1 MTRTGKGNVGRS
13 FAREGH
19 KVHFRVLTPLGQR
32 AAAGFM
38 KHADALPDAAARVA
52 AYRDAANYAGSGSAL
67 EQQAQKK
74 LKELLQPE
82 PARPAKAEIAAFV
95 ARFGAKAQN

>member
-1 MTRTGKGNVGRS
+1 MNRTGKGNVGRS

-52 AYRDAANYAGSGSAL
+52 AYRDAANYAGSGVIAHAPRVLVKRRLGSAGL
-67 EQQAQKK
+67 
-74 LKELLQPE
+74 
-82 PARPAKAEIAAFV
+82 
-95 ARFGAKAQN
+95 GG